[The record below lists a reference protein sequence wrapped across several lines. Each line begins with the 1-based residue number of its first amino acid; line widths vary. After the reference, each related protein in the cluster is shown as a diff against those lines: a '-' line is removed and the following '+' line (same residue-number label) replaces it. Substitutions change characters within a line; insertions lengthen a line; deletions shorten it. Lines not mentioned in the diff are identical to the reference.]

1 MLILTSRLTTFLTRF
16 ASVVHVIHRRD
27 ALRASRIMQERAR
40 KNNKI
45 RFVWDSV
52 LEEVLGEAEV
62 RGVRI
67 RNVETDATSELE
79 VGALFV
85 AIDHKPNTDLF
96 GDKLGTNE
104 KGYIV
109 VQPGSVRTSVEGV
122 FACGDVM
129 DPTYRQAITAAGT
142 GCMAALDAERWLAA
156 RE

>member
-1 MLILTSRLTTFLTRF
+1 
-16 ASVVHVIHRRD
+16 VVHVIHRRD
-27 ALRASRIMQERAR
+27 ALRASKIMQERAR
-40 KNNKI
+40 KNDKI

-52 LEEVLGEAEV
+52 VEEVLGEEEV

-67 RNVETDATSELE
+67 RNVKTDATSELE

-85 AIDHKPNTDLF
+85 AIGHKPNTDLF
-96 GDKLGTNE
+96 GDKLRTNE
-104 KGYIV
+104 QGYIV
-109 VQPGSVRTSVEGV
+109 VQPGSVRTSIEGV

-129 DPTYRQAITAAGT
+129 DATYRQAITAAGT